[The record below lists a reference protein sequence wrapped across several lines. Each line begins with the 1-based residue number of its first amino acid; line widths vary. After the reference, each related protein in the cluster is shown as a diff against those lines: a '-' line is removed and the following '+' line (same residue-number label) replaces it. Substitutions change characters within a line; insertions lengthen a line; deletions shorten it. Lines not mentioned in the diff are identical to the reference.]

1 MAEEAKSSGKKEQ
14 KRPKIL
20 TEARIKK
27 EKARLSEMFESIED
41 EERKSL
47 VNSLIEEAAFLKIA
61 LAQAKAEIKKEGL
74 TAETRN
80 ASQRFIKAHPAT
92 EIYNKYSKQYTQII
106 GQLIDYLPPKEKKTV
121 SRLAALRDE

>member
-41 EERKSL
+41 EDRKSL

-61 LAQAKAEIKKEGL
+61 LAQAKAEMKKEGL

>member
-61 LAQAKAEIKKEGL
+61 LAQAKAELKKEGL

-80 ASQRFIKAHPAT
+80 ASQRFIKAHPSA